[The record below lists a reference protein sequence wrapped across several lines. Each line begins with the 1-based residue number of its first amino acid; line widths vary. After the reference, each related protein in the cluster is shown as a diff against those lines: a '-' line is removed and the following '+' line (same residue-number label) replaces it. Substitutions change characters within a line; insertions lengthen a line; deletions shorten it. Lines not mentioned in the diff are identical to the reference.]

1 MGTPFASRN
10 QALTTLPN
18 HSTPKNLVDRKK
30 VLQFTSDGDKILKEQ
45 KRDLSIASKENSMK
59 SGLFSSS
66 PVKVYKDK
74 TLPPECPVTLCH
86 RDAQTDDS
94 LLDALL
100 QERLSIPEI
109 DSGRGSTLNDQDA
122 IDMLTNDTPSET
134 YWKDLAEERR
144 RALTETLQENKEL
157 CALNESL
164 REENTSLR
172 EIANKAEALE
182 ELLKE
187 VMPDEGCGSGDEDD
201 EQLAATSGTDNLDKC
216 IAGSSEEI

>member
-1 MGTPFASRN
+1 
-10 QALTTLPN
+10 
-18 HSTPKNLVDRKK
+18 
-30 VLQFTSDGDKILKEQ
+30 
-45 KRDLSIASKENSMK
+45 MK

-122 IDMLTNDTPSET
+122 IDMLTNGNLNSTFHNFFNIQWIWDMSIMNI
-134 YWKDLAEERR
+134 YWKSSSISDNWCYDMLV
-144 RALTETLQENKEL
+144 N
-157 CALNESL
+157 NNL
-164 REENTSLR
+164 RTTTYHNFTQHSM
-172 EIANKAEALE
+172 I
-182 ELLKE
+182 LLFIHWSMSIWLSYTTAFHNFTKIKD
-187 VMPDEGCGSGDEDD
+187 VLFFWRDQFISNYKW
-201 EQLAATSGTDNLDKC
+201 Q
-216 IAGSSEEI
+216 